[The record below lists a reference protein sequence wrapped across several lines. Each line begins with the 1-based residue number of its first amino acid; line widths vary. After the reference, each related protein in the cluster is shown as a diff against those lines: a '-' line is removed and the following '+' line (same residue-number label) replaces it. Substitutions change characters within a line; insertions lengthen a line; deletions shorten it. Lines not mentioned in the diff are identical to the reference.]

1 MHHQIVIVGGGS
13 GGISAAS
20 SLLKRNT
27 SLDIAI
33 IEPSDVHYYQP
44 GWTMVGGGIFHAQ
57 QTHRP
62 MHSVMPSRVKHIK
75 GAVATFQPDDNAVT
89 LEDGTKISYTF
100 MIVSPGLK
108 LNWAGIEGL

>member
-33 IEPSDVHYYQP
+33 IEPSDVNYYQR
-44 GWTMVGGGIFHAQ
+44 GWTMVGCCIFHAQ
-57 QTHRP
+57 ETHRP
-62 MHSVMPSRVKHIK
+62 M
-75 GAVATFQPDDNAVT
+75 
-89 LEDGTKISYTF
+89 
-100 MIVSPGLK
+100 
-108 LNWAGIEGL
+108 